1 MTFTLN
7 SRRRWAAALFSLA
20 MPAAAQAQLV
30 PNVSGGV
37 ELATDE
43 SRRGLSWSEN
53 QLSASGD
60 ASVGILG
67 FDASARVAMTRE
79 SARHAGADTVFDLE
93 VGHRLGIGALNLRGF
108 VTGHVFTGAARNM
121 DYVELGADGNF
132 SFGPLQLNAGA
143 AYAPDQGPIGGDNLY
158 LHGGARV
165 GIPTTPFTVLGS
177 IGRTSGSTDDAR
189 AARLRPTGN
198 YTDWRVGVEHSMGAI
213 TLGVDYIGTDIDT
226 DRVVTS
232 PYADLR
238 HAGHRV
244 LGRARLSF

>member
-1 MTFTLN
+1 MIFALH
-7 SRRRWAAALFSLA
+7 SRRRWTAALFLLTA
-20 MPAAAQAQLV
+20 PAAAHAQLV
-30 PNVSGGV
+30 PDVSGGV

-93 VGHRLGIGALNLRGF
+93 AGRRFGIGALNLRGF

-158 LHGGARV
+158 LHAGARV
-165 GIPTTPFTVLGS
+165 GIPSTPFTVLGS
-177 IGRTSGSTDDAR
+177 VGRTTGSNDDAR
-189 AARLRPTGN
+189 SARLRPAGD
-198 YTDWRVGVEHSMGAI
+198 YTDWRIGVEHSTGAL

-226 DRVVTS
+226 NRAAAS

-238 HAGHRV
+238 HSGNRV